1 MDADMRRVEV
11 EEVEAA
17 KANTEQFPGFR
28 VEALD
33 VTKLSLMR
41 PDGHPGP
48 YMHPFP
54 FANGV
59 KDRVQN
65 DCVHWCLPGPVDTWN
80 QILLEVG
87 CLWVTRDHPNQLYLA
102 YQGRNLQDRALS
114 NREGWKKF
122 RKDSDDACHFAQ
134 CFTSPAA
141 RWCPLTTYM
150 PMSMWTTYHGL
161 RPDYNHHPPGNIW

>member
-1 MDADMRRVEV
+1 MWKFLQVLPSLEF
-11 EEVEAA
+11 
-17 KANTEQFPGFR
+17 FP
-28 VEALD
+28 
-33 VTKLSLMR
+33 S
-41 PDGHPGP
+41 HPCA
-48 YMHPFP
+48 
-54 FANGV
+54 ANGIV
-59 KDRVQN
+59 KDSIPLFPHELNESVYTETHNRHKFELQS
-65 DCVHWCLPGPVDTWN
+65 LK
-80 QILLEVG
+80 VG

-122 RKDSDDACHFAQ
+122 RKDSDDACHLYFTQ

-161 RPDYNHHPPGNIW
+161 RPDYNHHPPGNIQ